1 MEAVCLQLSWRR
13 AVVAV
18 VGTLSGFFVCI
29 CEKLRAGE
37 NLNAENE
44 NLTCN
49 CLLHIHAF
57 MSTVFWLWFRA
68 LSKLPKCG

>member
-1 MEAVCLQLSWRR
+1 MEAEYLQLSWRR

-37 NLNAENE
+37 NL
-44 NLTCN
+44 
-49 CLLHIHAF
+49 
-57 MSTVFWLWFRA
+57 V
-68 LSKLPKCG
+68 KCGKLKSYM